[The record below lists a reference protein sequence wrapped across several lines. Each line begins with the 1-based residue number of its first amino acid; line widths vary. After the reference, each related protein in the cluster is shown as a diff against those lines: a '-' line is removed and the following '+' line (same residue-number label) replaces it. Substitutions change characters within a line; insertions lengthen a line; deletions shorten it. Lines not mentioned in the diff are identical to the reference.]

1 MKSLFKKY
9 RVAFVILLICGGVIF
24 LNNEKT
30 YGNTEAEIMK
40 AIYEMNKIDSAQED
54 VKVIEVIDMG
64 TTRVAGFCTS
74 LGKTG
79 IIEFEKDKKG
89 QYVYACGEIYQEE
102 IRNYIQCFKNV
113 YPEKATKPDEK
124 NKDAVT
130 KDESSQLVYIVIG
143 NSNEKYDVTLNVNK
157 AFDFNG
163 EIPQGK
169 PTMLTF
175 KMPELQD
182 SNSYNFDLRVIDSR
196 GNNILKHS

>member
-24 LNNEKT
+24 FNNEKT

-163 EIPQGK
+163 EIHQGK
-169 PTMLTF
+169 PIMLTF

-182 SNSYNFDLRVIDSR
+182 SNSYKFDLRVIDSR

>member
-24 LNNEKT
+24 FNNEKT

-113 YPEKATKPDEK
+113 YPEKATKPNEK